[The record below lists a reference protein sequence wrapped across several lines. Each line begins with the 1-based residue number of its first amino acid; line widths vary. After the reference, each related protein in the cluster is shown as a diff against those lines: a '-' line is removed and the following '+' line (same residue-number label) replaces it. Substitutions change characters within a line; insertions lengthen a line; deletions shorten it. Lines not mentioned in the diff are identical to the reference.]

1 MQIVTILPETVK
13 DIEGLYHNLFWSLS
27 RERRKLHTVAW
38 AKICR
43 PLSMGGLGMLNLRDM
58 NSMLLSKQLWKLV
71 AWKQYSTPKVWRL
84 TCGVGWYLKTR
95 FLSNLVKFVSI
106 RHFVCLRSTLGSWR
120 WSTHIVLVG

>member
-1 MQIVTILPETVK
+1 MHLIDKVNNKLAGWKLNSLSRAARLLLIKSTLLAIPIYYMQIVTILPETVN
-13 DIEGLYHNLFWSLS
+13 IEGLCHKFFWSSS

-71 AWKQYSTPKVWRL
+71 HDPES
-84 TCGVGWYLKTR
+84 
-95 FLSNLVKFVSI
+95 
-106 RHFVCLRSTLGSWR
+106 LGSSILQR
-120 WSTHIVLVG
+120 KYGG